1 MGQIVKKSTTVLLA
15 FILAVS
21 LMLPYGALNP
31 QTAWADDTTSDTNAE
46 DIQLIIKAGAAT
58 PVEGQTNTW
67 YFPYLTVN
75 SNSEKLIKSIT
86 VQFTSPIESTDVINI
101 TAADGFVLFSD
112 NTPGNRSVNCASGAT
127 AAQWQDYLRSHLTI
141 KLSDNTTTK
150 SIRMIANFEP
160 VTKRY
165 DYNSLNGHYYE
176 TVSGGSITWE
186 NALKA
191 ASQKTYMGMQ
201 GYLVTLTSQQENDYV
216 KSMIGT
222 NCWIGLTSWDPYTGG
237 TIEKGSN
244 AGKRVR
250 DVYNEFYE
258 SKNIIVPTN
267 TYAGANVGPQ
277 YYYWVSGPEAGKLCS
292 YGALQ
297 GQTAAPDPDGGTMYV
312 NWAQNEPNSA
322 NGEMCA
328 HFYTSAT
335 PSFTWNDF
343 AHDNSSVSVYVV
355 EYGGLEGD
363 EDDPSQSTPGGGGDV
378 NVDIVVKVEINI
390 DPTAK
395 TITTEADDIYVG
407 QPLAIKENVNG
418 EYIQDENTGEYQVK
432 TIVGRDADD
441 NSRYLYENTTPTRT
455 YYKLKDG
462 GKPSRNDD
470 WIELQ
475 AGELPTHV
483 GTYKVV
489 SSATFLQQFK
499 DSDGQDHPTQPYT
512 AGSATFK
519 IKKKSLDLTN
529 PATPVTPSEPG
540 VEDPNN
546 PDATKDTVI
555 KDVDPSNPDQTQE
568 VSVSGR
574 NYTKVYDGTKQ
585 FPGPGTINIS
595 DLVESGAQ
603 AYLTYESAE
612 YRTSDAGD
620 SVDLVLH
627 GVQVKG
633 VDAADYSVAG
643 ITTGEDGKTSLTVK
657 GVITPRPIVI
667 TTSFTNEDSGTL
679 VTGWTTGVKTDP
691 IAYTNNAQEYDADAV
706 AQNGG
711 VIPNYMLCP
720 TEQAGEGEAAP
731 KPNTIKDVLGDVTY
745 AVMTHGGLVLDT
757 QDPQAGTYN
766 LIPHFSKVATT
777 GTSQGYLTENGNYYV
792 NFKNGSLVVKNRGV
806 TTIGGTDE
814 DGDGESDPI
823 VITTPV
829 KPDPGDPSDPT
840 NPNNPSNP
848 SNPGGSTNPGDPSDP
863 TNPDKP
869 SGGVDVEKIIEDVLD
884 DPVDPNDPDGSK
896 KGDKV
901 PSGSDPVIT
910 ITKGGEVI
918 DEIDPSEPG
927 EYNIHVVYP
936 ADPSDP
942 DAEDVVLDIIYI
954 IEPEEPVVDPAVNYV
969 TVSTK
974 LKGATQ
980 GATITPSQTLAKGAN
995 ATVAW
1000 NPGENAYIAMI
1011 EVDGKSIDV
1020 NTKDFTFADIQAN
1033 HEVVVTLA
1041 EIPVIPATTTKGFY
1055 TITVNK
1061 YGATQGLTV
1070 SDSAVATKGDTH
1082 VVEWSVQPGT
1092 VVKSV
1097 TIDGKALSAAQVA
1110 TNRYTFADIAAN
1122 HVVDIVAESA
1132 TGETLLKPDNLQVST
1147 QIVGG
1152 PGTITGGSTVAKGD
1166 SYDVSWQPVIKT
1178 TDDKTSPDYAVYEV
1192 ESVKVNG
1199 KAAAGPNDRDLS
1211 LDNITEDQNVV
1222 VTLKPVIYNVS
1233 IKTYGNGTASAS
1245 KSMYKGNDYADIKA
1259 QAGSGSYISYI
1270 ELDGNEIYKAT
1281 AAPATDAGG
1290 ASGQNAEGQ
1299 SEQLSAVGLL
1309 AASVQAV
1316 IAGEPLDLSKEQ
1328 GTDSAASASGKP
1340 AGNTGNTSAPAPADK
1355 PVVAPD
1361 GNALDNAAGNAAGNE
1376 TGNAAG
1382 NAADN
1387 NAADNSQTEGQTEEA
1402 AADESAATAVAPGV
1416 QSTEAEVAAQGDA
1429 QAQTQAQAQAYLS
1442 NAQDANITVDALN
1455 ALGHVASALTYVD
1468 NPTFEPEAIETLQVS
1483 DNKTSMTS
1491 GVTNIEKNH
1500 KYVIYFTENGKTPI
1514 TPDTLKDDKGNL
1526 PSTIE
1531 TEITGGPGEVTIIG
1545 DTILP
1550 KDPGSTD
1557 PTDPSNPDTPTPT
1570 ENPKIEWNVPD
1581 DSVVTEI
1588 VITTP
1593 GGIKIGDSIIPG
1605 PGQEQKGSA
1614 TIPDNILEH
1623 IKNYPGDY
1631 KIEVKTEKRV
1641 PEDTTKP
1648 PQRTLSNP
1656 ADENVQ
1662 TYEISTKLT
1671 GGPGTITATT
1681 EIVEG
1686 DSHTVTWEVGQ
1697 QDGVKY
1703 RVAKVIIDGVEHPE
1717 LVNATSYTFEDL
1729 AANHTIEVVV
1739 EPVPDEPADPTP
1751 SADPDKPG
1759 KVNPDD
1765 QAKKDSSAKTG
1776 DYMGMLIGGVAVVAV
1791 LAAIALVIA
1800 RRKMQRK
1807 NKRV

>member
-31 QTAWADDTTSDTNAE
+31 QMAWADDTTSDTNAE
-46 DIQLIIKAGAAT
+46 DIQLVIKAGAAT
-58 PVEGQTNTW
+58 PVDGQTNTW
-67 YFPYLTVN
+67 YFPYLTVTR
-75 SNSEKLIKSIT
+75 NSEKLIKSIT
-86 VQFTSPIESTDVINI
+86 VQFTSPIESTDAIDI

-112 NTPGNRSVNCASGAT
+112 NTPGNRSVNCTSGAT

-176 TVSGGSITWE
+176 TVSGGSIAWE

-222 NCWIGLTSWDPYTGG
+222 NCWIGLTSWDPYTSG
-237 TIEKGSN
+237 TIEKGPN

-250 DVYNEFYE
+250 DAYNEFYK
-258 SKNIIVPTN
+258 SNNITVPTN

-292 YGALQ
+292 YGGLKS
-297 GQTAAPDPDGGTMYV
+297 QTAAPDPDGGTMYV

-322 NGEMCA
+322 SGEMCA

-335 PSFTWNDF
+335 PAFTWNDF

-363 EDDPSQSTPGGGGDV
+363 EDDPSQSTSGGGDV

-390 DPTAK
+390 DPTAQ

-489 SSATFLQQFK
+489 SSATFLQQYK

-512 AGSATFK
+512 TGSATFK
-519 IKKKSLDLTN
+519 IKKKNLDLTK
-529 PATPVTPSEPG
+529 PAIPVTPSEPG

-555 KDVDPSNPDQTQE
+555 KDVDPTNPDQTQE

-612 YRTSDAGD
+612 YKTSDAGD

-657 GVITPRPIVI
+657 GVVTPRPIVI
-667 TTSFTNEDSGTL
+667 TTSFANKDNGTL

-711 VIPNYMLCP
+711 IIPGYMLCP
-720 TEQAGEGEAAP
+720 TEQVSEDEATP
-731 KPNTIKDVLGDVTY
+731 KPNTIEDVLGGVEYT
-745 AVMTHGGLVLDT
+745 VMTHGGLVLDT
-757 QDPQAGTYN
+757 QDPQAGTYS

-777 GTSQGYLTENGNYYV
+777 GISQGYLTENGNYYV

-814 DGDGESDPI
+814 DGDGEPDPI

-829 KPDPGDPSDPT
+829 KPDPSDPT

-884 DPVDPNDPDGSK
+884 DPVDPKDPDGPK
-896 KGDKV
+896 RGDKV

-910 ITKGGEVI
+910 ITKGGEII

-954 IEPEEPVVDPAVNYV
+954 IESQEPVVNPVVNYV

-980 GATITPSQTLAKGAN
+980 GATITPSQTVAKGAN

-1000 NPGENAYIAMI
+1000 TPGENAYIAMI

-1020 NTKDFTFADIQAN
+1020 NTKDFTFTDIQAN

-1082 VVEWSVQPGT
+1082 AVEWSVQPGT
-1092 VVKSV
+1092 VIKSV
-1097 TIDGKALSAAQVA
+1097 AIDGKALSAAQVA

-1178 TDDKTSPDYAVYEV
+1178 TDDKTSSDYAVYEV

-1222 VTLKPVIYNVS
+1222 VTLKPVIYNVN

-1270 ELDGNEIYKAT
+1270 ELDGNEIYKAE
-1281 AAPATDAGG
+1281 AAPATDASG
-1290 ASGQNAEGQ
+1290 ASGQNVEGKG
-1299 SEQLSAVGLL
+1299 EQLSAVNLL
-1309 AASVQAV
+1309 AASVQAL
-1316 IAGEPLDLSKEQ
+1316 IAGDPLDLSKEQ
-1328 GTDSAASASGKP
+1328 GTDNAASASGKP

-1361 GNALDNAAGNAAGNE
+1361 NNVVDNVTGNE
-1376 TGNAAG
+1376 AGNAAG

-1387 NAADNSQTEGQTEEA
+1387 NAADNSQTEGQVEDA
-1402 AADESAATAVAPGV
+1402 SVDESAATEVAPEV
-1416 QSTEAEVAAQGDA
+1416 QSAETGAAAQGEA
-1429 QAQTQAQAQAYLS
+1429 QTQTQAQAQAQGQAYLS
-1442 NAQDANITVDALN
+1442 NAQDANIMVDALN

-1468 NPTFEPEAIETLQVS
+1468 NPTFEPEVIEALQVS

-1514 TPDTLKDDKGNL
+1514 TPDTLKDDKGNP

-1550 KDPGSTD
+1550 KDPD

-1570 ENPKIEWNVPD
+1570 ESPKVTWEVPD

-1593 GGIKIGDSIIPG
+1593 EGIKIGDPIKPE

-1614 TIPDNILEH
+1614 TIPDNILEY
-1623 IKNYPGDY
+1623 IKNNPGDY
-1631 KIEVKTEKRV
+1631 KIEVKTEKRL

-1648 PQRTLSNP
+1648 PQRALSNP
-1656 ADENVQ
+1656 TDENVQ

-1686 DSHTVTWEVGQ
+1686 DSHTVTWEAGE

-1739 EPVPDEPADPTP
+1739 EPVPDEPADPIP
-1751 SADPDKPG
+1751 SAAPDKPG
-1759 KVNPDD
+1759 KANPDN

-1776 DYMGMLIGGVAVVAV
+1776 DYMGMAIGIVAVVAV

-1807 NKRV
+1807 K

>member
-21 LMLPYGALNP
+21 LMLPYGAFSP
-31 QTAWADDTTSDTNAE
+31 QTAWADDAASDANAE
-46 DIQLIIKAGAAT
+46 DIQLVIKAGAAT
-58 PVEGQTNTW
+58 PTDESNTTFK
-67 YFPYLTVN
+67 FPSLTVESN
-75 SNSEKLIKSIT
+75 SNRPIKSIT
-86 VQFTSPIESTDVINI
+86 VQFTSPITTDRITLPSQGKFVQYQPVKAGNVSINVN
-101 TAADGFVLFSD
+101 DGAI
-112 NTPGNRSVNCASGAT
+112 ASE
-127 AAQWQDYLRSHLTI
+127 WQQYLRDNLQIT
-141 KLSDNTTTK
+141 LSNANTTA
-150 SIRMIANFEP
+150 SIRMIASFEP
-160 VTKRY
+160 VKETI

-176 TVSGGSITWE
+176 TVRTTVNWE
-186 NALKA
+186 TAYEA
-191 ASQKTYMGMQ
+191 CKTKKYMGMQ
-201 GYLVTLTSQQENDYV
+201 GYLVTVTSQAEHDYV
-216 KSMIGT
+216 YTMIGE
-222 NCWIGLTSWDPYTGG
+222 NCWTAATSWDTYTAP
-237 TIEKGSN
+237 IK
-244 AGKRVR
+244 
-250 DVYNEFYE
+250 
-258 SKNIIVPTN
+258 N
-267 TYAGANVGPQ
+267 TYADWYKSKGIAIPATTHTGSTEF
-277 YYYWVSGPEAGKLCS
+277 YFWTDGPEKGKICS
-292 YGALQ
+292 YGPLG
-297 GQTAAPDPDGGTMYV
+297 GQVAAPDPDGDPV
-312 NWAQNEPNSA
+312 FLNWASGEPNNSS
-322 NGEMCA
+322 GEFCM
-328 HFYTSAT
+328 HFFSTQGGK
-335 PSFTWNDF
+335 WNDYI
-343 AHDNSSVSVYVV
+343 NTNKCVYVI
-355 EYGGLEGD
+355 EYGGMESDEELEDSNTGSSD
-363 EDDPSQSTPGGGGDV
+363 ADV
-378 NVDIVVKVEINI
+378 DVFVKVDINI
-390 DPTAK
+390 DPTAQ

-418 EYIQDENTGEYQVK
+418 EYIQDEDTGEYQVK
-432 TIVGRDADD
+432 TIIGRDADD
-441 NSRYLYENTTPTRT
+441 NSKYLYENTTPMRT

-470 WIELQ
+470 WIQLRD
-475 AGELPTHV
+475 GELPTHV

-489 SSATFLQQFK
+489 SNATFLQQ
-499 DSDGQDHPTQPYT
+499 YT
-512 AGSATFK
+512 DNNNEVHQTEAYNPGSATFK
-519 IKKKSLDLTN
+519 IKKKSLDLTK
-529 PATPVTPSEPG
+529 PAIPATPSEPG
-540 VEDPNN
+540 IEDPNN

-620 SVDLVLH
+620 GVDLVLH

-667 TTSFTNEDSGTL
+667 TTSFTNEESGAL

-711 VIPNYMLCP
+711 VIPNYMLCL
-720 TEQAGEGEAAP
+720 TEQTGEGEAAP

-814 DGDGESDPI
+814 DGDGEPDPI

-829 KPDPGDPSDPT
+829 KPDPTDPANPANPD

-848 SNPGGSTNPGDPSDP
+848 SNPGGSTNPGGPSDP

-884 DPVDPNDPDGSK
+884 DPVDPNDPDGPK

-901 PSGSDPVIT
+901 PSGSDPIIT

-942 DAEDVVLDIIYI
+942 DAEDVVLDIVYI

-1000 NPGENAYIAMI
+1000 TPGENAYIAMI

-1097 TIDGKALSAAQVA
+1097 AIDGKALSAAQVA

-1270 ELDGNEIYKAT
+1270 EIDGNVVYKAT
-1281 AAPATDAGG
+1281 AAPVTDAGG

-1316 IAGEPLDLSKEQ
+1316 IVGESLDLSKEQ
-1328 GTDSAASASGKP
+1328 GTDNAASASGKP
-1340 AGNTGNTSAPAPADK
+1340 AGNMGNISAPAPADK

-1361 GNALDNAAGNAAGNE
+1361 NNVVDNVTGNE
-1376 TGNAAG
+1376 AGNAAG
-1382 NAADN
+1382 NAADS
-1387 NAADNSQTEGQTEEA
+1387 NAADNSQTEGQVEDA
-1402 AADESAATAVAPGV
+1402 SADESAATAVAPEV
-1416 QSTEAEVAAQGDA
+1416 QSAETGAAAQGE
-1429 QAQTQAQAQAYLS
+1429 AQTQTQAQAYLS
-1442 NAQDANITVDALN
+1442 NAQDANIMVDALN

-1514 TPDTLKDDKGNL
+1514 TPDTLRDKDGNP

-1550 KDPGSTD
+1550 KDP
-1557 PTDPSNPDTPTPT
+1557 DTPTPA
-1570 ENPKIEWNVPD
+1570 ENPKVAWEVPD

-1588 VITTP
+1588 IITTP
-1593 GGIKIGDSIIPG
+1593 EGIKIGDPIKPE

-1614 TIPDNILEH
+1614 TIPDNILEY
-1623 IKNYPGDY
+1623 IKNNLGDY
-1631 KIEVKTEKRV
+1631 KIEVKTEKRL

-1656 ADENVQ
+1656 VDENVQ

-1681 EIVEG
+1681 EIVGG
-1686 DSHTVTWEVGQ
+1686 DSHTVTWEAGE
-1697 QDGVKY
+1697 QDGIKY
-1703 RVAKVIIDGVEHPE
+1703 RVAKVIIDGIEHPE
-1717 LVNATSYTFEDL
+1717 LVNVSSYTFEDL

-1739 EPVPDEPADPTP
+1739 EPVPDELADPDP
-1751 SADPDKPG
+1751 SVVPDKPG
-1759 KVNPDD
+1759 KANSDD

-1776 DYMGMLIGGVAVVAV
+1776 DYGGMAIGGVAVVAV

-1807 NKRV
+1807 KENI

>member
-31 QTAWADDTTSDTNAE
+31 QMAWADDTTSDANAE
-46 DIQLIIKAGAAT
+46 DIQLVIKAGAAT
-58 PVEGQTNTW
+58 PVEGSNNTQFT
-67 YFPYLTVN
+67 FPHLTVETN
-75 SNSEKLIKSIT
+75 SNRPIMSIT
-86 VQFTSPIESTDVINI
+86 VQFTSPITTGDSISFTNVIGKFSAFAGNKAGNASI
-101 TAADGFVLFSD
+101 NAA
-112 NTPGNRSVNCASGAT
+112 NGAT
-127 AAQWQDYLRSHLTI
+127 AMEWQNFLQNNLKIS
-141 KLSDNTTTK
+141 LSNPQNTA
-150 SIRMIANFEP
+150 SLRMIASFKP
-160 VTKRY
+160 VDKII
-165 DYNSLNGHYYE
+165 DFNSLNGHYYE
-176 TVSGGSITWE
+176 TVDASGASWQT
-186 NALKA
+186 AYRA
-191 ASQKTYMGMQ
+191 ARAKSYMGMQ
-201 GYLVTLTSQQENDYV
+201 GYLVTITSQAEHNYV
-216 KSMIGT
+216 YSMIGK
-222 NCWIGLTSWDPYTGG
+222 NCWMGATCLDAYTGPVKDTYRDFYQDNNI
-237 TIEKGSN
+237 TIPASTQPNNAYYFWVDGPEKG
-244 AGKRVR
+244 
-250 DVYNEFYE
+250 
-258 SKNIIVPTN
+258 
-267 TYAGANVGPQ
+267 
-277 YYYWVSGPEAGKLCS
+277 KLVS
-292 YGALQ
+292 YGL
-297 GQTAAPDPDGGTMYV
+297 GSPIAAPDPSPDPIYV
-312 NWAQNEPNSA
+312 EEAIQASKDPTRIYNNWCSNEPNNSS
-322 NGEMCA
+322 GEYCM
-328 HFYTSAT
+328 HFYTGGL
-335 PSFTWNDF
+335 WNDF
-343 AHDNSSVSVYVV
+343 SDTNTSCTAYVI
-355 EYGGLEGD
+355 EYGGMAGDDDSGTSSSTGSGEG
-363 EDDPSQSTPGGGGDV
+363 TGDV
-378 NVDIVVKVEINI
+378 YVKVDIKV
-390 DPTAK
+390 DPTAQ
-395 TITTEADDIYVG
+395 TITTEANNVAVG
-407 QPLAIKENVNG
+407 SPLDIKENVNG
-418 EYIQDENTGEYQVK
+418 EYITNEQGEYQVR
-432 TIVGRDADD
+432 TIVGEDE
-441 NSRYLYENTTPTRT
+441 NGQHKYENTTPTRT
-455 YYKLKDG
+455 YWKQIQNGQWKQI
-462 GKPSRNDD
+462 PDD
-470 WIELQ
+470 QVASI
-475 AGELPTHV
+475 TNHV
-483 GTYKVV
+483 GTYKVQ
-489 SSATFLQQFK
+489 SYATFLKEYTDDHGTHETQQYK
-499 DSDGQDHPTQPYT
+499 SDPT
-512 AGSATFK
+512 TFK
-519 IKKKSLDLTN
+519 VYSKSLNVTKPAFPADPGDLDAIDGTKD
-529 PATPVTPSEPG
+529 VTITDI
-540 VEDPNN
+540 DPN
-546 PDATKDTVI
+546 DSTKTVP
-555 KDVDPSNPDQTQE
+555 V
-568 VSVSGR
+568 VASGR
-574 NYTKVYDGTKQ
+574 NYSKIYDGSNAYSIT
-585 FPGPGTINIS
+585 GGTINIS
-595 DLVESGAQ
+595 DLIVPGAQ
-603 AYLTYESAE
+603 AYLTYTSAE
-612 YRTSDAGD
+612 YVSPDVTCTDGNIG
-620 SVDLVLH
+620 SVDLILH
-627 GVQVKG
+627 GVQIKG
-633 VDAADYSVAG
+633 VDAKDYTIDG
-643 ITTGEDGKTSLTVK
+643 LTTDKDLAVK
-657 GVITPRPIVI
+657 GIITPRPIVI
-667 TTSFTNEDSGTL
+667 TTSFTNEESGAL

-706 AQNGG
+706 NQNGG

-720 TEQAGEGEAAP
+720 TEQTGEGESTP
-731 KPNTIKDVLGDVTY
+731 KPNTIEDVLGDVTY
-745 AVMTHGGLVLDT
+745 TVMTHGGLVLNT
-757 QDPQAGTYN
+757 QDPQAGTYS

-777 GTSQGYLTENGNYYV
+777 GTSKGYLTENGNYYV

-814 DGDGESDPI
+814 DGDGEPDPI

-829 KPDPGDPSDPT
+829 KPDPD

-848 SNPGGSTNPGDPSDP
+848 SNPGGSTNPGDPSGP

-869 SGGVDVEKIIEDVLD
+869 SGSVDVEKIIEDVLD
-884 DPVDPNDPDGSK
+884 DPVDPNDPDGPK

-901 PSGSDPVIT
+901 PSDSDPIIT

-942 DAEDVVLDIIYI
+942 DAEDVVLDIVYI
-954 IEPEEPVVDPAVNYV
+954 IEPEEPVVNPAVNYV

-1000 NPGENAYIAMI
+1000 TPGENSYIAMI

-1020 NTKDFTFADIQAN
+1020 NTKDFTFTDIQTN

-1092 VVKSV
+1092 VIKSV
-1097 TIDGKALSAAQVA
+1097 TVDGKTLSAAQVA

-1178 TDDKTSPDYAVYEV
+1178 TDDKTSSDYAVYEV

-1222 VTLKPVIYNVS
+1222 VTLKPVIYNVN

-1270 ELDGNEIYKAT
+1270 ELDGNEIYKAE
-1281 AAPATDAGG
+1281 AAPATDASG

-1309 AASVQAV
+1309 AASVQAL
-1316 IAGEPLDLSKEQ
+1316 IAGDPLDLSKEQ
-1328 GTDSAASASGKP
+1328 GTDNAASASGKP
-1340 AGNTGNTSAPAPADK
+1340 AGNMGNISAPAPADK

-1361 GNALDNAAGNAAGNE
+1361 NNVVDNVTGNE
-1376 TGNAAG
+1376 AGNAAG
-1382 NAADN
+1382 NAADS
-1387 NAADNSQTEGQTEEA
+1387 NAADNSQTEGQVEDA
-1402 AADESAATAVAPGV
+1402 SADESAATAVAPEV
-1416 QSTEAEVAAQGDA
+1416 QSAETGAAAQGE
-1429 QAQTQAQAQAYLS
+1429 AQTQTQAQAYLS
-1442 NAQDANITVDALN
+1442 NAQDANIMVDALN

-1514 TPDTLKDDKGNL
+1514 TPDTLRDKDGNP

-1550 KDPGSTD
+1550 KDP
-1557 PTDPSNPDTPTPT
+1557 DTPTPA
-1570 ENPKIEWNVPD
+1570 ENPKVAWEVPD

-1588 VITTP
+1588 IITTP
-1593 GGIKIGDSIIPG
+1593 EGIKIGDPIKPE

-1614 TIPDNILEH
+1614 TIPDNILEY
-1623 IKNYPGDY
+1623 IKNNLGDY
-1631 KIEVKTEKRV
+1631 KIEVKTEKRL

-1656 ADENVQ
+1656 VDENVQ

-1681 EIVEG
+1681 EIVGG
-1686 DSHTVTWEVGQ
+1686 DSHTVTWEAGE
-1697 QDGVKY
+1697 QDGIKY
-1703 RVAKVIIDGVEHPE
+1703 RVAKVIIDGIEHPE
-1717 LVNATSYTFEDL
+1717 LVNVSSYTFEDL

-1739 EPVPDEPADPTP
+1739 EPVPDELADPDP
-1751 SADPDKPG
+1751 SVVPDKPG
-1759 KVNPDD
+1759 KANSDD

-1776 DYMGMLIGGVAVVAV
+1776 DYGGMAIGGVAVVAV

-1807 NKRV
+1807 KENI

>member
-1 MGQIVKKSTTVLLA
+1 MGQIVEKSTIVLLA

-31 QTAWADDTTSDTNAE
+31 QMAWADDTTSDTNAE
-46 DIQLIIKAGAAT
+46 DIQLVIKAGAAT
-58 PVEGQTNTW
+58 PVDGSNNTQFT
-67 YFPYLTVN
+67 FPHLTVETN
-75 SNSEKLIKSIT
+75 SNRPIMSIT
-86 VQFTSPIESTDVINI
+86 VQFTSPITTGDSISFTDVS
-101 TAADGFVLFSD
+101 GKFSAFSG
-112 NTPGNRSVNCASGAT
+112 NKPGNASINATNGAT
-127 AAQWQDYLRSHLTI
+127 AMEWQNFLQNNLKIS
-141 KLSDNTTTK
+141 LSNPQNTA
-150 SIRMIANFEP
+150 SLRMIASFKP
-160 VTKRY
+160 VDKVI
-165 DYNSLNGHYYE
+165 DFNSLNGHYYE
-176 TVSGGSITWE
+176 TVDASGASWQT
-186 NALKA
+186 AYRA
-191 ASQKTYMGMQ
+191 ARAKNYMGMQ
-201 GYLVTLTSQQENDYV
+201 GYLVTITSQAEHNYV
-216 KSMIGT
+216 YSMIGK
-222 NCWIGLTSWDPYTGG
+222 NCWMGATCLDAYTGPVKDTYRDFYQDNNITIPTSTQPNNAYYFWVDGPEKGKLVSYGLTTP
-237 TIEKGSN
+237 I
-244 AGKRVR
+244 
-250 DVYNEFYE
+250 
-258 SKNIIVPTN
+258 
-267 TYAGANVGPQ
+267 
-277 YYYWVSGPEAGKLCS
+277 
-292 YGALQ
+292 
-297 GQTAAPDPDGGTMYV
+297 AAPDPSPDPVYV
-312 NWAQNEPNSA
+312 EEVIQASKDPTRIYNNWCSNEPNNSS
-322 NGEMCA
+322 GEYCM
-328 HFYTSAT
+328 HFYTGGL
-335 PSFTWNDF
+335 WNDF
-343 AHDNSSVSVYVV
+343 SDTNTSCTAYVI
-355 EYGGLEGD
+355 EYGGMEGD
-363 EDDPSQSTPGGGGDV
+363 DDSGTSSSTGSGEGTGDV
-378 NVDIVVKVEINI
+378 YVKVDIKV
-390 DPTAK
+390 DPTAQ
-395 TITTEADDIYVG
+395 TITTEANNVAVG
-407 QPLAIKENVNG
+407 SPLDIKENVNG
-418 EYIQDENTGEYQVK
+418 EYITNEQGEYQVR
-432 TIVGRDADD
+432 TIVGEDE
-441 NSRYLYENTTPTRT
+441 NGQHKYENTTPTRT
-455 YYKLKDG
+455 YWKQIQNGQWELI
-462 GKPSRNDD
+462 PNDQVAS
-470 WIELQ
+470 I
-475 AGELPTHV
+475 TNHV
-483 GTYKVV
+483 GTYKVQ
-489 SSATFLQQFK
+489 SYATFLRQYNDAQGSTHNEQHYK
-499 DSDGQDHPTQPYT
+499 SDPT
-512 AGSATFK
+512 TFK
-519 IKKKSLDLTN
+519 VYSKSLDITK
-529 PATPVTPSEPG
+529 PAASVDSS
-540 VEDPNN
+540 DPDVI
-546 PDATKDTVI
+546 DATKDTAI
-555 KDVDPSNPDQTQE
+555 TDVDPNDPIKT
-568 VSVSGR
+568 VSVVASGR
-574 NYTKVYDGTKQ
+574 NYSKTYDGFKVYSATG
-585 FPGPGTINIS
+585 GTINIS
-595 DLVESGAQ
+595 DLIVPGAQ
-603 AYLTYESAE
+603 AYLTYTSAE
-612 YRTSDAGD
+612 YVSSDVACTGGSIG
-620 SVDLVLH
+620 SVDMILH
-627 GVQVKG
+627 DVQIRG
-633 VDAADYSVAG
+633 VDAKDYTIAG
-643 ITTGEDGKTSLTVK
+643 LTTDKDLTVK
-657 GVITPRPIVI
+657 GIITPRPIVI

-706 AQNGG
+706 AQSSG

-720 TEQAGEGEAAP
+720 TEQTDEGETTP

-745 AVMTHGGLVLDT
+745 VVMTHGGLVLDT
-757 QDPQAGTYN
+757 QDPQAGTYS

-792 NFKNGSLVVKNRGV
+792 NFENGSLAVKNRGI

-814 DGDGESDPI
+814 DGDGEPDPI

-884 DPVDPNDPDGSK
+884 DPVDPNDPDGPK

-901 PSGSDPVIT
+901 PSGSDPIIT

-954 IEPEEPVVDPAVNYV
+954 IEPQEPVVNPAVNYV

-980 GATITPSQTLAKGAN
+980 GATITPSQTVAKGAN

-1000 NPGENAYIAMI
+1000 TPGENAYIAMI

-1020 NTKDFTFADIQAN
+1020 NTKDFTFTDVQAN

-1041 EIPVIPATTTKGFY
+1041 EIPVISATTTKGFY

-1092 VVKSV
+1092 VIKSV
-1097 TIDGKALSAAQVA
+1097 TVDGKTLSAAQVA

-1192 ESVKVNG
+1192 DSVKVNG

-1222 VTLKPVIYNVS
+1222 VTLKPVIYNVN

-1270 ELDGNEIYKAT
+1270 ELDGNEIYKAE
-1281 AAPATDAGG
+1281 AAPATEAGG

-1328 GTDSAASASGKP
+1328 GTDSTTSASGKP
-1340 AGNTGNTSAPAPADK
+1340 VGNTGNTSAPADN
-1355 PVVAPD
+1355 PVVMPD
-1361 GNALDNAAGNAAGNE
+1361 NNIVDNAAGNVA
-1376 TGNAAG
+1376 GNAAG
-1382 NAADN
+1382 NAANN
-1387 NAADNSQTEGQTEEA
+1387 NAANNSQTEGQVEDA
-1402 AADESAATAVAPGV
+1402 SADESAATAVAPEA
-1416 QSTEAEVAAQGDA
+1416 QSAETGADAQGEA
-1429 QAQTQAQAQAYLS
+1429 QTQTQTQAQAQAQGQAYLS
-1442 NAQDANITVDALN
+1442 NAQDANIMVEALN

-1468 NPTFEPEAIETLQVS
+1468 NPTFEPEVITKSA
-1483 DNKTSMTS
+1483 DNKTMTS
-1491 GVTNIEKNH
+1491 SVTNIANNH
-1500 KYVIYFTENGKTPI
+1500 KYVIYFTENDKEPI
-1514 TPDTLKDDKGNL
+1514 TPDTLKDGEGNP

-1550 KDPGSTD
+1550 KDPVPTD
-1557 PTDPSNPDTPTPT
+1557 PTDPSNPGTSTPT
-1570 ENPKIEWNVPD
+1570 ENPKVTWEVPD
-1581 DSVVTEI
+1581 DNVVTEI
-1588 VITTP
+1588 VITAP
-1593 GGIKIGDSIIPG
+1593 GGIKIGDPIIPE

-1614 TIPDNILEH
+1614 TIPDDILEY
-1623 IKNYPGDY
+1623 IKKYPGDY

-1641 PEDTTKP
+1641 PGDTTKP

-1656 ADENVQ
+1656 VDENVQ

-1686 DSHTVTWEVGQ
+1686 DSHTVTWEVGE
-1697 QDGVKY
+1697 QDDVKY

-1739 EPVPDEPADPTP
+1739 EPVPDEPADPIP
-1751 SADPDKPG
+1751 SAAPDKPG
-1759 KVNPDD
+1759 KANPDN

-1776 DYMGMLIGGVAVVAV
+1776 DYMGMAIGGVAVVAV

-1807 NKRV
+1807 K

>member
-31 QTAWADDTTSDTNAE
+31 QMAWADDTTSDTNAE
-46 DIQLIIKAGAAT
+46 DIQLVIKAGAAT
-58 PVEGQTNTW
+58 PVDGQTNTW
-67 YFPYLTVN
+67 YFPYLTVT

-86 VQFTSPIESTDVINI
+86 VQFTSPIESTDAIDI

-112 NTPGNRSVNCASGAT
+112 NTPGNRSVNCTSGAT

-176 TVSGGSITWE
+176 TVSGGSIAWE

-222 NCWIGLTSWDPYTGG
+222 NCWIGLTSWDPYTSG
-237 TIEKGSN
+237 TIEKGPN

-250 DVYNEFYE
+250 DAYNEFYK
-258 SKNIIVPTN
+258 SNNITVPTN

-292 YGALQ
+292 YGGLKS
-297 GQTAAPDPDGGTMYV
+297 QTAAPDPDGGTMYV

-322 NGEMCA
+322 SGEMCA

-335 PSFTWNDF
+335 PAFTWNDF

-363 EDDPSQSTPGGGGDV
+363 EDDPSQSTSGGGDV

-390 DPTAK
+390 DPTAQ

-489 SSATFLQQFK
+489 SSATFLQQYK

-512 AGSATFK
+512 TGSATFK
-519 IKKKSLDLTN
+519 IKKKNLDLTK
-529 PATPVTPSEPG
+529 PAIPVTPSEPG

-555 KDVDPSNPDQTQE
+555 KDVDPTNPDQTQE

-612 YRTSDAGD
+612 YKTSDAGD

-657 GVITPRPIVI
+657 GVVTPRPIVI
-667 TTSFTNEDSGTL
+667 TTSFANKDNGTL

-711 VIPNYMLCP
+711 IIPGYMLCP
-720 TEQAGEGEAAP
+720 TEQVSEDEATP
-731 KPNTIKDVLGDVTY
+731 KPNTIEDVLGGVEYT
-745 AVMTHGGLVLDT
+745 VMTHGGLVLDT
-757 QDPQAGTYN
+757 QDPQAGTYS

-777 GTSQGYLTENGNYYV
+777 GISQGYLTENGNYYV

-814 DGDGESDPI
+814 DGDGEPDPI

-829 KPDPGDPSDPT
+829 KPDPSDPT

-884 DPVDPNDPDGSK
+884 DPVDPKDPDGPK
-896 KGDKV
+896 RGDKV

-910 ITKGGEVI
+910 ITKGGEII

-954 IEPEEPVVDPAVNYV
+954 IESQEPVVNPVVNYV

-980 GATITPSQTLAKGAN
+980 GATITPSQTVAKGAN

-1000 NPGENAYIAMI
+1000 TPGENAYIAMI

-1020 NTKDFTFADIQAN
+1020 NTKDFTFTDIQAN

-1082 VVEWSVQPGT
+1082 AVEWSVQPGT
-1092 VVKSV
+1092 VIKSV
-1097 TIDGKALSAAQVA
+1097 AIDGKALSAAQVA

-1178 TDDKTSPDYAVYEV
+1178 TDDKTSSDYAVYEV

-1222 VTLKPVIYNVS
+1222 VTLKPVIYNVN

-1270 ELDGNEIYKAT
+1270 ELDGNEIYKAE
-1281 AAPATDAGG
+1281 AAPATDASG
-1290 ASGQNAEGQ
+1290 ASGQNVEGKG
-1299 SEQLSAVGLL
+1299 EQLSAVNLL
-1309 AASVQAV
+1309 AASVQAL
-1316 IAGEPLDLSKEQ
+1316 IAGDPLDLSKEQ
-1328 GTDSAASASGKP
+1328 GTDNAASASGKP

-1361 GNALDNAAGNAAGNE
+1361 NNVVDNVTGNE
-1376 TGNAAG
+1376 AGNAAG

-1387 NAADNSQTEGQTEEA
+1387 NAADNSQTEGQVEDA
-1402 AADESAATAVAPGV
+1402 SVDESAATEVAPEV
-1416 QSTEAEVAAQGDA
+1416 QSAETGAAAQGEA
-1429 QAQTQAQAQAYLS
+1429 QTQTQAQAQAQGQAYLS
-1442 NAQDANITVDALN
+1442 NAQDANIMVDALN

-1468 NPTFEPEAIETLQVS
+1468 NPTFEPEVIEALQVS

-1514 TPDTLKDDKGNL
+1514 APDTLKDDKGNP

-1550 KDPGSTD
+1550 KDPD

-1570 ENPKIEWNVPD
+1570 ESPKVTWEVPD

-1593 GGIKIGDSIIPG
+1593 EGIKIGDPIKPE

-1614 TIPDNILEH
+1614 TIPDNILEY
-1623 IKNYPGDY
+1623 IKNNPGDY
-1631 KIEVKTEKRV
+1631 KIEVKTEKRL

-1648 PQRTLSNP
+1648 PQRALSNP
-1656 ADENVQ
+1656 TDENVQ

-1686 DSHTVTWEVGQ
+1686 DSHTVTWEAGE

-1739 EPVPDEPADPTP
+1739 EPVPDEPADPIP
-1751 SADPDKPG
+1751 SAAPDKPG
-1759 KVNPDD
+1759 KANPDN

-1776 DYMGMLIGGVAVVAV
+1776 DYMGMAIGIVAVVAV

-1807 NKRV
+1807 K

>member
-31 QTAWADDTTSDTNAE
+31 QMAWADDTTSDANTE
-46 DIQLIIKAGAAT
+46 DIQLVIKAGAAT
-58 PVEGQTNTW
+58 PVEGQNNTW

-86 VQFTSPIESTDVINI
+86 VQFTSPIESTDAIKI
-101 TAADGFVLFSD
+101 TAADGFTLFD
-112 NTPGNRSVNCASGAT
+112 GNTQGNQSVNCASGAT
-127 AAQWQDYLRSHLTI
+127 AAQWQDYLRNNLTI
-141 KLSDNTTTK
+141 TLSDATTTK

-176 TVSGGSITWE
+176 TVSGSSITWE

-191 ASQKTYMGMQ
+191 ASQRTYLGMQ

-222 NCWIGLTSWDPYTGG
+222 NCWIGLTSWDNYTSSI
-237 TIEKGSN
+237 IEKGPN

-250 DVYNEFYE
+250 DVYNDFYT
-258 SKNIIVPTN
+258 SKGINVPTK
-267 TYAGANVGPQ
+267 TYGGADTGPQ

-292 YGALQ
+292 YGALKTQ
-297 GQTAAPDPDGGTMYV
+297 AKAPDPDGGTMYT
-312 NWAQNEPNSA
+312 NWASNEPNSA

-335 PSFTWNDF
+335 PAFTWNDF
-343 AHDNSSVSVYVV
+343 ANNNSSVSVYVV
-355 EYGGLEGD
+355 EYGGLEDD
-363 EDDPSQSTPGGGGDV
+363 EDDPSTGTSSGSGDV
-378 NVDIVVKVEINI
+378 NVDVVVKVEINI

-418 EYIQDENTGEYQVK
+418 EYIQDEDTGEYQVK

-441 NSRYLYENTTPTRT
+441 SSKYLYENTTPTRT

-462 GKPSRNDD
+462 GKPGRADD
-470 WIELQ
+470 WIQLPV
-475 AGELPTHV
+475 GELPAHV

-489 SSATFLQQFK
+489 SNATFLKQYT
-499 DSDGQDHPTQPYT
+499 DSNNVIHNAESYT

-555 KDVDPSNPDQTQE
+555 TDVDPANPDQTQE

-612 YRTSDAGD
+612 YKTSDAGD

-633 VDAADYSVAG
+633 VDAADYLVAG

-706 AQNGG
+706 AQSGG

-720 TEQAGEGEAAP
+720 TEQTDEGETTP

-745 AVMTHGGLVLDT
+745 VVMTHGGLVLDT
-757 QDPQAGTYN
+757 QDPQAGTYS

-792 NFKNGSLVVKNRGV
+792 NFENGSLAVKNRGI

-814 DGDGESDPI
+814 DGDGEPDPI

-840 NPNNPSNP
+840 NPSNPSNP

-884 DPVDPNDPDGSK
+884 DPVDPNDPDGPK

-901 PSGSDPVIT
+901 PSGSDPIIT

-942 DAEDVVLDIIYI
+942 DAEDVALDIIYI

-974 LKGATQ
+974 LKGSTQ

-995 ATVAW
+995 ATVTWA
-1000 NPGENAYIAMI
+1000 PGENAYIAMI

-1020 NTKDFTFADIQAN
+1020 NTKDFTFTDIQAN

-1082 VVEWSVQPGT
+1082 VMEWNVQPGT
-1092 VVKSV
+1092 VIKSV
-1097 TIDGKALSAAQVA
+1097 AIDGKTLSVAQVA

-1192 ESVKVNG
+1192 DSVKVNG

-1222 VTLKPVIYNVS
+1222 VTLKPVIYNVN

-1270 ELDGNEIYKAT
+1270 ELDGNEIYKAE
-1281 AAPATDAGG
+1281 AAPATEAGG

-1328 GTDSAASASGKP
+1328 GTDSTTSASGKP
-1340 AGNTGNTSAPAPADK
+1340 VGNTGNTSAPADN
-1355 PVVAPD
+1355 PVVMPD
-1361 GNALDNAAGNAAGNE
+1361 NNVVDNAAGNVA
-1376 TGNAAG
+1376 GNAAG
-1382 NAADN
+1382 NAANN
-1387 NAADNSQTEGQTEEA
+1387 NAANNSQTEGQVEDA
-1402 AADESAATAVAPGV
+1402 SADESAATAVAPEA
-1416 QSTEAEVAAQGDA
+1416 QSAETGADAQGEA
-1429 QAQTQAQAQAYLS
+1429 QTQTQTQAQAQAQGQAYLS
-1442 NAQDANITVDALN
+1442 NAQDANIMVEALN

-1468 NPTFEPEAIETLQVS
+1468 NPTFEPEVITKSA
-1483 DNKTSMTS
+1483 DNKTMTS
-1491 GVTNIEKNH
+1491 SVTNIANNH
-1500 KYVIYFTENGKTPI
+1500 KYVIYFTENDKEPI
-1514 TPDTLKDDKGNL
+1514 TPDTLKDGEGNP

-1550 KDPGSTD
+1550 KDPVPTD
-1557 PTDPSNPDTPTPT
+1557 PTDPSNPGTSTPT
-1570 ENPKIEWNVPD
+1570 ENPKVTWEVPD
-1581 DSVVTEI
+1581 DNVVTEI
-1588 VITTP
+1588 VITAP
-1593 GGIKIGDSIIPG
+1593 GGIKIGDPIIPE

-1614 TIPDNILEH
+1614 TIPDDILEY
-1623 IKNYPGDY
+1623 IKKYPGDY

-1641 PEDTTKP
+1641 PGDTTKP

-1656 ADENVQ
+1656 VDENVQ

-1686 DSHTVTWEVGQ
+1686 DSHTVTWEVGE
-1697 QDGVKY
+1697 QDDVKY

-1739 EPVPDEPADPTP
+1739 EPVPDEPADPIP
-1751 SADPDKPG
+1751 SAAPDKPG
-1759 KVNPDD
+1759 KANPDN

-1776 DYMGMLIGGVAVVAV
+1776 DYMGMAIGGVAVVAV

-1807 NKRV
+1807 K

>member
-31 QTAWADDTTSDTNAE
+31 QMAWADDTTSDANAE

-58 PVEGQTNTW
+58 PVEGSNNTQFM
-67 YFPYLTVN
+67 FPHLTVETN
-75 SNSEKLIKSIT
+75 SNRPIMSIT
-86 VQFTSPIESTDVINI
+86 VQFTSPITTGDSISFTDVS
-101 TAADGFVLFSD
+101 GKFSAFSG
-112 NTPGNRSVNCASGAT
+112 NKPGNASINATNGAT
-127 AAQWQDYLRSHLTI
+127 AVEWQNFLQNNLKIS
-141 KLSDNTTTK
+141 LSNPQNTA
-150 SIRMIANFEP
+150 SLRMIASFKP
-160 VTKRY
+160 VDKVI
-165 DYNSLNGHYYE
+165 DFNSLNGHYYE
-176 TVSGGSITWE
+176 TVDASGASWQT
-186 NALKA
+186 AYRA
-191 ASQKTYMGMQ
+191 ARAKSYMGMQ
-201 GYLVTLTSQQENDYV
+201 GYLVTITSQAEHNYV
-216 KSMIGT
+216 YSMIGK
-222 NCWIGLTSWDPYTGG
+222 NCWMGATCLDAYTGPVKDTYRDFYQDNNI
-237 TIEKGSN
+237 TIPASTQPNNAYYFWVDGPEKG
-244 AGKRVR
+244 
-250 DVYNEFYE
+250 
-258 SKNIIVPTN
+258 
-267 TYAGANVGPQ
+267 
-277 YYYWVSGPEAGKLCS
+277 KLVS
-292 YGALQ
+292 YGL
-297 GQTAAPDPDGGTMYV
+297 GSPIAAPDPSPDPVYV
-312 NWAQNEPNSA
+312 EEAIQASKDSTRIYNNWCSNEPNNSS
-322 NGEMCA
+322 GEYCM
-328 HFYTSAT
+328 HFYTGGL
-335 PSFTWNDF
+335 WNDF
-343 AHDNSSVSVYVV
+343 SDTNTSCTAYVI
-355 EYGGLEGD
+355 EYGGMEGD
-363 EDDPSQSTPGGGGDV
+363 DDSGTSSSTGSGEGTGDV
-378 NVDIVVKVEINI
+378 YVKVDIKV
-390 DPTAK
+390 DPTAQ
-395 TITTEADDIYVG
+395 TITTEANNVAVG
-407 QPLAIKENVNG
+407 SPLDIKENVNG
-418 EYIQDENTGEYQVK
+418 EYITNEQGEYQVR
-432 TIVGRDADD
+432 TIVGEDE
-441 NSRYLYENTTPTRT
+441 NGQHKYENTTPTRT
-455 YYKLKDG
+455 YWKQIQNG
-462 GKPSRNDD
+462 QWEQIPDD
-470 WIELQ
+470 QVASI
-475 AGELPTHV
+475 TNHV
-483 GTYKVV
+483 GTYKVQ
-489 SSATFLQQFK
+489 SYATFLKEYTDDHGKHETQKYKSDPTTFK
-499 DSDGQDHPTQPYT
+499 VYSKSLNVTQP
-512 AGSATFK
+512 AVPADPSD
-519 IKKKSLDLTN
+519 LD
-529 PATPVTPSEPG
+529 AIDS
-540 VEDPNN
+540 
-546 PDATKDTVI
+546 TKDVTI
-555 KDVDPSNPDQTQE
+555 TDVDPNDSTKT
-568 VSVSGR
+568 VSVVASGR
-574 NYTKVYDGTKQ
+574 NYSKTYDGSKAYSAT
-585 FPGPGTINIS
+585 GGTINIS
-595 DLVESGAQ
+595 DLIVSGAQ
-603 AYLTYESAE
+603 AYLTYTSAE
-612 YRTSDAGD
+612 YISPNVACTDGD
-620 SVDLVLH
+620 IGSVDLILH
-627 GVQVKG
+627 GVQIKG
-633 VDAADYSVAG
+633 VNAKDYTIDG
-643 ITTGEDGKTSLTVK
+643 LTTDKDLTVK

-667 TTSFTNEDSGTL
+667 TTSFANKDNGTL

-691 IAYTNNAQEYDADAV
+691 IAYTNNAQEYDAYAV
-706 AQNGG
+706 AQNSG

-720 TEQAGEGEAAP
+720 TEQTGEGEAAP

-745 AVMTHGGLVLDT
+745 AVMTHGGLVLNA
-757 QDPQAGTYN
+757 QDPQAGTYS

-814 DGDGESDPI
+814 DGDGEPDPI

-884 DPVDPNDPDGSK
+884 DPVDPNDPDGPK

-980 GATITPSQTLAKGAN
+980 GATITPSQTLAKGAD

-1000 NPGENAYIAMI
+1000 TPGENAYIAMI

-1020 NTKDFTFADIQAN
+1020 NTKDFTFTDIQAN

-1166 SYDVSWQPVIKT
+1166 TYDVSWQPVIKT

-1361 GNALDNAAGNAAGNE
+1361 NNVVDNVTGNE
-1376 TGNAAG
+1376 AGNAAG

-1387 NAADNSQTEGQTEEA
+1387 NAADNSQTEGQVEDA
-1402 AADESAATAVAPGV
+1402 SADESAATEVAPEV
-1416 QSTEAEVAAQGDA
+1416 QSAETGAAAQGE
-1429 QAQTQAQAQAYLS
+1429 AQTQAQAYLS
-1442 NAQDANITVDALN
+1442 SAQDANIMVDALN

-1468 NPTFEPEAIETLQVS
+1468 NPTFEPEAIEALQVS
-1483 DNKTSMTS
+1483 DNKTFMTS

-1514 TPDTLKDDKGNL
+1514 TPDTLKDDKGNP

-1550 KDPGSTD
+1550 KDPD
-1557 PTDPSNPDTPTPT
+1557 PTGPSNPDTPTPA
-1570 ENPKIEWNVPD
+1570 ESPKVTWEVPD

-1588 VITTP
+1588 IITTP
-1593 GGIKIGDSIIPG
+1593 EGIKIGDPIKPE

-1614 TIPDNILEH
+1614 TIPDNILEY
-1623 IKNYPGDY
+1623 IKNNPGDY

-1641 PEDTTKP
+1641 SEDTTKP

-1739 EPVPDEPADPTP
+1739 EPVPDESADPTP

-1765 QAKKDSSAKTG
+1765 QAEKDSSAKTG
-1776 DYMGMLIGGVAVVAV
+1776 DYMEMLIGGVAVVAV

-1807 NKRV
+1807 K

>member
-31 QTAWADDTTSDTNAE
+31 QMAWADDTTSDANAE
-46 DIQLIIKAGAAT
+46 DIQLVIKAGAAT
-58 PVEGQTNTW
+58 PTDESNTTFK
-67 YFPYLTVN
+67 FPSLTVESN
-75 SNSEKLIKSIT
+75 SNRPIKSIT
-86 VQFTSPIESTDVINI
+86 VQFTSPITTDSITLPTQGKFVQYQPVKAGNVSIN
-101 TAADGFVLFSD
+101 
-112 NTPGNRSVNCASGAT
+112 VNDGAT
-127 AAQWQDYLRSHLTI
+127 ASEWQQYLRDNLQIT
-141 KLSDNTTTK
+141 LSNVNTTA
-150 SIRMIANFEP
+150 SIRMIASFDP
-160 VTKRY
+160 VNATI
-165 DYNSLNGHYYE
+165 DYNSLNGHYYK
-176 TVSGGSITWE
+176 TVKGSSITWQ
-186 NALKA
+186 NAYA
-191 ASQKTYMGMQ
+191 AAQNSKYMGMQ
-201 GYLVTLTSQQENDYV
+201 GYLVTVTSQEENNYV
-216 KSMIGT
+216 FSMIGEDCWT
-222 NCWIGLTSWDPYTGG
+222 GATCLDEYTGANSEEHNCAIKNIYKDFYIKQGINIPESTMPGNAYYFWVDGPEKGQLISRGLTT
-237 TIEKGSN
+237 N
-244 AGKRVR
+244 RV
-250 DVYNEFYE
+250 
-258 SKNIIVPTN
+258 
-267 TYAGANVGPQ
+267 
-277 YYYWVSGPEAGKLCS
+277 
-292 YGALQ
+292 
-297 GQTAAPDPDGGTMYV
+297 AAPDPTSDPDNPSPMFTYWNDG
-312 NWAQNEPNSA
+312 EPNNSS
-322 NGEMCA
+322 GEQCM
-328 HFYTSAT
+328 HFLKASGK
-335 PSFTWNDF
+335 WNDYVYNN
-343 AHDNSSVSVYVV
+343 ASVTAYVI
-355 EYGGLEGD
+355 EYGGMESDEELEESNTGSSD
-363 EDDPSQSTPGGGGDV
+363 ADV
-378 NVDIVVKVEINI
+378 DVYVKVDINI

-455 YYKLKDG
+455 YSKLKDG
-462 GKPSRNDD
+462 GKPSRKDD

-489 SSATFLQQFK
+489 SSATFLQQYK
-499 DSDGQDHPTQPYT
+499 DSDGQDHPTQLYKP
-512 AGSATFK
+512 GSATFK

-595 DLVESGAQ
+595 DLVEPGAQ

-612 YRTSDAGD
+612 YKTSDAGD

-657 GVITPRPIVI
+657 GIITPRPIVI
-667 TTSFTNEDSGTL
+667 TTSFTNEESGAL

-691 IAYTNNAQEYDADAV
+691 IAYTNNAQEYNADV
-706 AQNGG
+706 VDQNGG

-720 TEQAGEGEAAP
+720 TEQTGEGEAAP

-757 QDPQAGTYN
+757 QDPQAGTYS

-777 GTSQGYLTENGNYYV
+777 GTSKGYLTENGNYYV
-792 NFKNGSLVVKNRGV
+792 NFENGPLVVKNRGI

-814 DGDGESDPI
+814 DGDGEPDPI

-829 KPDPGDPSDPT
+829 KPDPTDPNNPDNPNDPS
-840 NPNNPSNP
+840 NPSNP

-884 DPVDPNDPDGSK
+884 DPVDPNDPDGPK

-942 DAEDVVLDIIYI
+942 DAEDVVLDIVYI

-1000 NPGENAYIAMI
+1000 TPGENAYIAMI

-1222 VTLKPVIYNVS
+1222 VTLKPVIYNVN

-1270 ELDGNEIYKAT
+1270 EIDGKEVYRAT

-1316 IAGEPLDLSKEQ
+1316 IVGEPLDLSKEQ

-1361 GNALDNAAGNAAGNE
+1361 NNVVDNVTGNE
-1376 TGNAAG
+1376 AGNAAG

-1387 NAADNSQTEGQTEEA
+1387 NAADNSQTEGQVEDA
-1402 AADESAATAVAPGV
+1402 SADESAATEVAPEV
-1416 QSTEAEVAAQGDA
+1416 QSAETGAAAQGE
-1429 QAQTQAQAQAYLS
+1429 AQTQAQAYLS
-1442 NAQDANITVDALN
+1442 SAQDANIMVDALN

-1468 NPTFEPEAIETLQVS
+1468 NPTFEPEAIEALQVS
-1483 DNKTSMTS
+1483 DNKTFMTS

-1514 TPDTLKDDKGNL
+1514 TPDTLKDDKGNP

-1550 KDPGSTD
+1550 KDPD
-1557 PTDPSNPDTPTPT
+1557 PTGPSNPDTPTPA
-1570 ENPKIEWNVPD
+1570 ESPKVTWEVPD

-1588 VITTP
+1588 IITTP
-1593 GGIKIGDSIIPG
+1593 EGIKIGDPIKPE

-1614 TIPDNILEH
+1614 TIPDNILEY
-1623 IKNYPGDY
+1623 IKNNPGDY

-1641 PEDTTKP
+1641 SEDTTKP

-1686 DSHTVTWEVGQ
+1686 DSHTVTWEVGE

-1729 AANHTIEVVV
+1729 AANHIIEVVV

-1751 SADPDKPG
+1751 SADSDKPG
-1759 KVNPDD
+1759 KANPDD

-1807 NKRV
+1807 KENI